1 MPEIE
6 TDNTRRFTDRAD
18 YYAAFRPRYPDAVVA
33 YLGRDAGLRAEAVIV
48 DVGFGTGLSSEPFLR
63 CGHAVIAVEPNEAM
77 RHEGERRLRNY
88 SRLRIVAGTAE
99 DIPLAD
105 QCADAVMSAS
115 AFHWFDAA
123 AARAEFRRILKPGG
137 PAIVMGNSRRR
148 ESSPLMRAYN
158 DVIQTFSSNTGAHQH
173 RDERVRA
180 FLASSS
186 SVTSHR
192 IDYQESLN
200 LREFLGR
207 TLSYSATPLA
217 GQPGHDEM
225 MRELE
230 RIFADAAIDGR
241 VTYDGQIT
249 LHWSRLD

>member
-1 MPEIE
+1 MPELE

-18 YYAAFRPRYPDAVVA
+18 YYAAFRPTYPDAVVT
-33 YLGRDAGLRAEAVIV
+33 YLGRDAGLGAEAVIV

-63 CGHAVIAVEPNEAM
+63 CGHAVIAVEPNDAM
-77 RHEGERRLRNY
+77 RHEGASRLRHY
-88 SRLRIVAGTAE
+88 SRLRIIAGTAE
-99 DIPLAD
+99 DVPLAD

-115 AFHWFDAA
+115 AFHWFDAV

-137 PAIVMGNSRRR
+137 VAIVMGNSRRR
-148 ESSPLMRAYN
+148 ESSPLMRAYH
-158 DVIQTFSSNTGAHQH
+158 DVIQTFSPKTRAHGH
-173 RDERVRA
+173 REERVRA
-180 FLASSS
+180 FLASSRG
-186 SVTSHR
+186 VMSHR
-192 IDYQESLN
+192 LDYQESLN

-217 GQPGHDEM
+217 GHAGHDEM
-225 MRELE
+225 MRELA

-249 LHWSRLD
+249 LHWSHLD